1 MSSDQSTTRTLYVK
15 DEIGYRPATAEE
27 MIEAAREA
35 LARRFRRGRSL
46 SSPKFVREHLRFAL
60 AGREHEVFC
69 VIMLDNR
76 HHLIAM
82 VELFRG
88 TVDGASVY
96 PREVVKEVLRHN
108 AAAIILVH
116 NHPSGVAEP
125 SQADELI
132 TQRLRDALA
141 LIDVR
146 ILDHLVVG
154 GDVVTS
160 FVERGLL

>member
-1 MSSDQSTTRTLYVK
+1 MSSDHSTTRALYVR
-15 DEIGYRPATAEE
+15 EAESYRPATVEE
-27 MIEAAREA
+27 TVAAAREA

-46 SSPKFVREHLRFAL
+46 SSPKLVRDHLRFML
-60 AGREHEVFC
+60 AAREHEVFC
-69 VIMLDNR
+69 AIMLDNR
-76 HHLIAM
+76 HHLITM
-82 VELFRG
+82 VEMFRG
-88 TVDGASVY
+88 TIDGASVH

-146 ILDHLVVG
+146 VLDHLVVG